1 MEIDFKINDFEG
13 PLDLLLYLIKQNK
26 MNILDIEIEKITDQY
41 MEYLNKMEEMNLEVT
56 SNYLV
61 MASELLYI
69 KSKMLLPKKE
79 EEKEDEEEE
88 DPRENLVNKL
98 LEYQTYK
105 DISNMLKEKEMLRS
119 EIYTKSPE
127 NIKDYIEEDEKIN
140 SDVSLD
146 DLINAFKKFLERKEE
161 EKPLKT
167 KITEK
172 EIKVSDRKK
181 DIKGILK
188 EKKHVNF
195 FSLFKE
201 YNKEYVIATFLAV
214 LELAKEGD
222 LKIVQKEEFKD
233 FECEAIM

>member
-41 MEYLNKMEEMNLEVT
+41 MAYLNKMEEMNLEVT

-69 KSKMLLPKKE
+69 KSRMLIPKKE
-79 EEKEDEEEE
+79 EEKEDEEE
-88 DPRENLVNKL
+88 DPRENLVNRL

-105 DISNMLKEKEMLRS
+105 DIREVLKNKESLRS
-119 EIYTKSPE
+119 EIYTKAPE
-127 NIKDYIEEDEKIN
+127 NIRNYISENEKIN
-140 SDVSLD
+140 TDVSLD
-146 DLINAFKKFLERKEE
+146 DLVNAFKKFLERKEE

-167 KITEK
+167 KVTEK
-172 EIKVSDRKK
+172 EIKVSDRKNS
-181 DIKGILK
+181 IKKILK
-188 EKKHVNF
+188 SKKHVNF
-195 FSLFKE
+195 FSLFDE
-201 YNKEYVIATFLAV
+201 YSKEYVIATFLAV

-222 LKIVQKEEFKD
+222 IKIVQKEAFDD
-233 FECEAIM
+233 FECEVVK

>member
-41 MEYLNKMEEMNLEVT
+41 MAYLNKMEEMNLEVT

-69 KSKMLLPKKE
+69 KSRMLIPKKE
-79 EEKEDEEEE
+79 EEKEDEEE
-88 DPRENLVNKL
+88 DPRENLVTRL

-105 DISNMLKEKEMLRS
+105 DIREVLKNKESLRS
-119 EIYTKSPE
+119 EIYTKAPE
-127 NIKDYIEEDEKIN
+127 NIRNYISENEKIN
-140 SDVSLD
+140 TDVSLD
-146 DLINAFKKFLERKEE
+146 DLVNAFKKFLERKEE

-167 KITEK
+167 KVTEK
-172 EIKVSDRKK
+172 EIKVSDRKNS
-181 DIKGILK
+181 IKKILK
-188 EKKHVNF
+188 SKKHVNF
-195 FSLFKE
+195 FSLFDE
-201 YNKEYVIATFLAV
+201 YSKEYVIATFLAV

-222 LKIVQKEEFKD
+222 IKIVQKEAFDD
-233 FECEAIM
+233 FECEAVK